1 MIRVA
6 VIDDEPL
13 ARSGVIARLA
23 KHSDLRIVGE
33 YSDGIA
39 AIEGVLR
46 TSPDLLLLDIQMP
59 ALDGLSMLQ
68 KMPAEQRPMVI
79 FLTAY
84 DNFAVR
90 AFDLRAIDY
99 VLKPIEDERFD
110 SALQRA
116 REFYATRNR
125 ESQPHVISVRP
136 DSTQAYRSRFSVR
149 TGRRVKIIQAG
160 DVEWIEADGDY
171 AALHTADGIFLLRE
185 SLAVL
190 SEQLDPTKYVRVHRS
205 TIVRLDQ
212 VVEFQSLTNRDA
224 ILRLRDGTPIRV
236 SRTYIENLVEKLDRW
251 RASR

>member
-23 KHSDLRIVGE
+23 KHDDLQIVGE

-39 AIEGVLR
+39 AIEGIFR

-59 ALDGLSMLQ
+59 SLDGLSMLQ

-116 REFYATRNR
+116 REYYETQNR
-125 ESQPHVISVRP
+125 VSPPRYINVRT
-136 DSTQAYRSRFSVR
+136 DSTKAYRSYFSVR

-171 AALHTADGIFLLRE
+171 ATLHTADGIFLLRD
-185 SLAVL
+185 SLTAL
-190 SEQLDPTKYVRVHRS
+190 SEQLDPTKFVRVHRS

-212 VVEFQSLTNRDA
+212 VAEFQSLTNRDA
-224 ILRLRDGTPIRV
+224 ILRLRDGTPVRV
-236 SRTYIENLVEKLDRW
+236 SRTYVENLLEKLDRR